1 MACFPHE
8 KPISISVTNVWE
20 MQAEGNVETVNSKCE
35 GREGDL
41 AATEAVVRGA
51 FRLCCKGEIRKP
63 MIEGLHIPGKEIF
76 I

>member
-1 MACFPHE
+1 M
-8 KPISISVTNVWE
+8 
-20 MQAEGNVETVNSKCE
+20 ETVNSKCE

-51 FRLCCKGEIRKP
+51 FRLGCKGEIRKP
-63 MIEGLHIPGKEIF
+63 MIEGLHIPGKKIF